1 VSLRRRLLLAFVAVA
16 AVLAVADVVIIRT
29 VESNLLGQI
38 DERLSTTVP
47 RFAGPGADLAMSS
60 ASGCFP
66 APDGPDGSLSELY
79 IAELSSTTGCLTV
92 FSEGLGADQP
102 APEVD
107 ADVIADRLPTTTQ
120 VSDLFTVASVGDDG
134 VRWRVVVARSPSGDV
149 TISGLPLSATEAT
162 IAHLTVLTL
171 AASGAVLV
179 VLGLVGWWVI
189 RLGLRPIDALVRT
202 ADEIAAGDLS
212 RRLDPQ
218 PAGTEAGHLT
228 EAFNGMVHQIEE
240 AFAEREASEERLRRF
255 VADVSHELR
264 TPLTSIRGYTDL
276 MRAGALSDPGAR
288 SDALRRVSGETAR
301 MAELVDDLL
310 VLARLDQGRPL
321 EQAPVDL
328 VAVVSDAVQDARA
341 VAPDQPVALTV
352 PSHPVVVVGDEGRLR
367 QVVANLLTNA
377 RVHTPRATPITVRV
391 DAGPG
396 TAELVVADEG
406 EGMAPEVATRVFERF
421 YRADPSRGRDRG
433 GSGLGLSIVA
443 AVAQAHGG
451 RARVESTPGTGT
463 RVMVSLPLT

>member
-16 AVLAVADVVIIRT
+16 AVLAVVDVVVIRT

-38 DERLSTTVP
+38 DQRLSTTVP
-47 RFAGPGADLAMSS
+47 RFAGPGADLAIPS
-60 ASGCFP
+60 ATGCRP
-66 APDGPDGSLSELY
+66 APDSPNGSLSELY
-79 IAELSSTTGCLTV
+79 IAELSSATGCLTV

-102 APEVD
+102 APQVD
-107 ADVIADRLPTTTQ
+107 EDVIADRLPTTTQ
-120 VSDLFTVASVGDDG
+120 VSDPFTVASLGDDG
-134 VRWRVVVARSPSGDV
+134 ARWRLVVARSPSGDV

-162 IAHLTVLTL
+162 ITHLTVLTL

-255 VADVSHELR
+255 VADASHELR

-276 MRAGALSDPGAR
+276 MRAGALDDPGAR

-310 VLARLDQGRPL
+310 VLAHLDQGRPL

-352 PSHPVVVVGDEGRLR
+352 PGHPVVVVGDEGRLR

-377 RVHTPRATPITVRV
+377 RVHTPRGTPIAVRV
-391 DAGPG
+391 DAGPH
-396 TAELVVADEG
+396 TAELVVADQG

-451 RARVESTPGTGT
+451 LARVESTPGTGT
-463 RVMVSLPLT
+463 RVLVSLPLT